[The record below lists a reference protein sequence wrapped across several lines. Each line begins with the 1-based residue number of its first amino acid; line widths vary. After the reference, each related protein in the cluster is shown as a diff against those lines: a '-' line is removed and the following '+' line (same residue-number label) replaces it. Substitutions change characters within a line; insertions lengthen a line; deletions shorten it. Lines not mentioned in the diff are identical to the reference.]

1 MTEAGKVSPT
11 VWNMYR
17 GCLRKKAYYT
27 LEHAEKV
34 AKRVE
39 ERTGIKM
46 HCYYCNYCGRY
57 HLTKQEV
64 TGKNKGF

>member
-1 MTEAGKVSPT
+1 MAKPGRVSHET
-11 VWNMYR
+11 WVMYR
-17 GCLRKKAYYT
+17 GCLRKKAYWT
-27 LEHAEKV
+27 LEYAEQV

-46 HCYYCNYCGRY
+46 HCYHCDICGRY
-57 HLTKQEV
+57 HLTKQDV